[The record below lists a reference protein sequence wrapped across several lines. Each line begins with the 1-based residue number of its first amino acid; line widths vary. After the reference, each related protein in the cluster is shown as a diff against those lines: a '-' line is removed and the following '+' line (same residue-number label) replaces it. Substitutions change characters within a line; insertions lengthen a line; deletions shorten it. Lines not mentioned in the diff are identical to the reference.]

1 MANRYLPFGYVIT
14 NGEICVNEPEA
25 ELIKAIFELY
35 AKGKSYSEI
44 AQRCML
50 TGIRYNTDSD
60 KWNKNM
66 VKRIIENDKYT
77 GKNGYQKIIDE
88 KLYNKANKA
97 RLSKNVK
104 KEPEKSELD
113 KFIRLHS
120 ECPDCHSP
128 LKRQHQGH
136 DENTWTA
143 YKCTNPVCPAK
154 SIKENRL
161 YQLITEMTNHLIQ
174 NLDLANEP
182 TITEIP
188 DDTLADDK
196 ANEIYIK
203 MAGEYDKDDVLKSLY
218 ELARLKF
225 QSSTITDMSA
235 VTDRIKKELCKY
247 GNCERVS
254 LPLMQKI
261 VSKFYVGGDNELK
274 MKLINGKTI
283 TRSVI

>member
-1 MANRYLPFGYVIT
+1 MANRYLPFGYIIT
-14 NGEICVNEPEA
+14 NGEIRINEPEA
-25 ELIKAIFELY
+25 ELIRAIFELY

-44 AQRCML
+44 AERCML
-50 TGIRYNTDSD
+50 TGIRYNLDSD

-77 GKNGYQKIIDE
+77 GKNGYLKIIDE
-88 KLYNKANKA
+88 KLYNKANKT

-104 KEPEKSELD
+104 QEPEKSELD

-120 ECPDCHSP
+120 ECPDCHSS

-225 QSSTITDMSA
+225 QSSTITDMST

-247 GNCERVS
+247 GNCERVP

>member
-1 MANRYLPFGYVIT
+1 
-14 NGEICVNEPEA
+14 
-25 ELIKAIFELY
+25 
-35 AKGKSYSEI
+35 
-44 AQRCML
+44 
-50 TGIRYNTDSD
+50 
-60 KWNKNM
+60 
-66 VKRIIENDKYT
+66 
-77 GKNGYQKIIDE
+77 
-88 KLYNKANKA
+88 
-97 RLSKNVK
+97 
-104 KEPEKSELD
+104 
-113 KFIRLHS
+113 
-120 ECPDCHSP
+120 
-128 LKRQHQGH
+128 
-136 DENTWTA
+136 
-143 YKCTNPVCPAK
+143 
-154 SIKENRL
+154 
-161 YQLITEMTNHLIQ
+161 MTNLLIQ

-182 TITEIP
+182 TISEIP

>member
-1 MANRYLPFGYVIT
+1 
-14 NGEICVNEPEA
+14 
-25 ELIKAIFELY
+25 
-35 AKGKSYSEI
+35 
-44 AQRCML
+44 
-50 TGIRYNTDSD
+50 
-60 KWNKNM
+60 
-66 VKRIIENDKYT
+66 
-77 GKNGYQKIIDE
+77 
-88 KLYNKANKA
+88 
-97 RLSKNVK
+97 
-104 KEPEKSELD
+104 
-113 KFIRLHS
+113 
-120 ECPDCHSP
+120 
-128 LKRQHQGH
+128 
-136 DENTWTA
+136 
-143 YKCTNPVCPAK
+143 
-154 SIKENRL
+154 
-161 YQLITEMTNHLIQ
+161 MTNLLIQ

-182 TITEIP
+182 TISEIP

-247 GNCERVS
+247 GNCERVP

>member
-77 GKNGYQKIIDE
+77 GKNDYPKIIDE
-88 KLYNKANKA
+88 KLYNKANKT

-104 KEPEKSELD
+104 QEPEKSELD

-120 ECPDCHSP
+120 ECPDCSSP

-136 DENTWTA
+136 DEKVWTA

-154 SIKENRL
+154 SVKENRL
-161 YQLITEMTNHLIQ
+161 YQLITEMTNLLIQ

>member
-1 MANRYLPFGYVIT
+1 MANRYLPFGYTIT
-14 NGEICVNEPEA
+14 DGEICINEPEA

-44 AQRCML
+44 AERCML
-50 TGIRYNTDSD
+50 TGIRYNPDSD

-77 GKNGYQKIIDE
+77 GKNGYPKIIDE
-88 KLYNKANKA
+88 KLYNKANKT

-104 KEPEKSELD
+104 QEPEKSELD

-120 ECPDCHSP
+120 ECSDCSSP

-136 DENTWTA
+136 DEKVWTA

-154 SIKENRL
+154 SVKENRL
-161 YQLITEMTNHLIQ
+161 YQLITEMTNLLIQ

-225 QSSTITDMSA
+225 QSSTTTDMSA

-247 GNCERVS
+247 GNCEKVP
-254 LPLMQKI
+254 LPLMHKI

-274 MKLINGKTI
+274 MKLINGKII

>member
-1 MANRYLPFGYVIT
+1 MANRYLPFGYIIT
-14 NGEICVNEPEA
+14 NGEICINESEA
-25 ELIKAIFELY
+25 ELLRAIFELY
-35 AKGKSYSEI
+35 TKCKSYSEI
-44 AQRCML
+44 AERCMR
-50 TGIRYNTDSD
+50 TGIRYNPDSD

-66 VKRIIENDKYT
+66 VKRIIENNKYT
-77 GKNGYQKIIDE
+77 GKNGYPKIIDE

-104 KEPEKSELD
+104 IEPEKSKLD

-120 ECPDCHSP
+120 ECPDCNSP
-128 LKRQHQGH
+128 LKRQKQGH
-136 DENTWTA
+136 DEKAWTA

-154 SIKENRL
+154 SIKEQRL
-161 YQLITEMTNHLIQ
+161 YQLITEMTNLLIQ

-182 TITEIP
+182 TIHDVP

-196 ANEIYIK
+196 ANEIYMK

-274 MKLINGKTI
+274 IKLINGKTI

>member
-1 MANRYLPFGYVIT
+1 MANRYLPFGYIIT
-14 NGEICVNEPEA
+14 DGEICINELEA
-25 ELIKAIFELY
+25 ELIRAIFELY

-44 AQRCML
+44 ADRCML
-50 TGIRYNTDSD
+50 TGIRYNLDFD

-77 GKNGYQKIIDE
+77 GKNGYLKIIDE
-88 KLYNKANKA
+88 KLYNKANKT

-104 KEPEKSELD
+104 QEPEKSELD

-120 ECPDCHSP
+120 ECPDCNSP

-136 DENTWTA
+136 DEKTWTA
-143 YKCTNPVCPAK
+143 YKCTNPICPAK

-161 YQLITEMTNHLIQ
+161 YQLITEMTNLLIQ
-174 NLDLANEP
+174 NLELANEP

-247 GNCERVS
+247 GNCERVP